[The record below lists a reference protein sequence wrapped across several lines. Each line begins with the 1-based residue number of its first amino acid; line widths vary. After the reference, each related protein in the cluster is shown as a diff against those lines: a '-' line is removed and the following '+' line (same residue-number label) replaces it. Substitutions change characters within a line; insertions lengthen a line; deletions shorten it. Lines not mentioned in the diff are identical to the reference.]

1 MKIFAFVLPLVFI
14 LGCGDIEKD
23 NASAPAPAPIAS
35 LCPSPEPIPSCPS
48 PEPIP
53 SCPPNKIC
61 ISKKCLI
68 WVKLKGCVLEEM
80 GIE

>member
-35 LCPSPEPIPSCPS
+35 LCPSPEPIPSCP
-48 PEPIP
+48 
-53 SCPPNKIC
+53 PNKIC